1 MMRRHRLDRL
11 SKLTQGAALVS
22 LGALAACNSNGDT
35 KQVNAPAAQ
44 PTEPIHVNATPT
56 PSASATP
63 SAAASAAPTV
73 APPTINATAAPEK
86 PAPSAS
92 VARPHL
98 PRINAP
104 PRPLDQP
111 PPKE

>member
-1 MMRRHRLDRL
+1 MRRHRLDRL

-35 KQVNAPAAQ
+35 KHVNAPAPQ
-44 PTEPIHVNATPT
+44 PSEPIHVNAPPT
-56 PSASATP
+56 AMPSASVV
-63 SAAASAAPTV
+63 ASGAPI
-73 APPTINATAAPEK
+73 APPPTINAPPP

-92 VARPHL
+92 VARPQL
-98 PRINAP
+98 PRVNAP
-104 PRPLDQP
+104 PHLAAP